1 MTNKEYLKNVFTLFQ
16 HGSIIYN
23 VNKTIDC
30 YGSII
35 QNKRNV
41 NGIIEFKKNKK
52 IKISVGEIDS
62 DFKVKESYEKDDLIV
77 FMMNDFFKT
86 ITVYLVFNS
95 NEDVNNCQIQYAR
108 AIRHGF
114 DLNLER
120 AIKEEFNSVFHTY

>member
-16 HGSIIYN
+16 HASIIYN

-30 YGSII
+30 YGSSIH
-35 QNKRNV
+35 NKRNV